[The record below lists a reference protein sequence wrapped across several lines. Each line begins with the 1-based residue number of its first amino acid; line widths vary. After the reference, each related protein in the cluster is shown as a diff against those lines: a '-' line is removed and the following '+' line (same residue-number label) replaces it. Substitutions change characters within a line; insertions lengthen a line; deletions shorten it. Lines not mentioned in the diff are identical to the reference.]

1 MGLNIPG
8 LLKSTGSW
16 LMAAAM
22 MLSACTTEL
31 ASDSRT
37 TANGK
42 QEELV
47 TLKLLVPGAADAGK
61 KGFTRTLDEETE
73 KKIED
78 LYILAFKQEE
88 TGSETFQY
96 FTKAR
101 SSEGNTQWETS
112 LHVETYQ
119 QTFVVIAN
127 ADGTAGD
134 KEISLA
140 EKIISL
146 EQGTGKDEILKRLTV
161 ELTQN
166 EKTSGF
172 NAESDHD
179 HRPFTMYGQTKATI
193 TGKTG
198 IELKVSLHRI
208 MGRIQLYFG
217 KDGDGLEDFTPEAVY
232 LYNFNDRASVLPENL
247 EDTGTDYVQSPTIP
261 EGFSRIKGPVEYE
274 IEPSANKLER
284 SIYLFETQQP
294 EATGVSAHTE
304 RTCLVVKGKY
314 QDKESSY
321 YRVDLA
327 KPDEN
332 GGTELDYLDVLRNHS
347 YNITVTS
354 VSGQGHGTEE
364 EAFQAKAANI
374 TANIVVWNDT
384 EIGNVD
390 FDGENF
396 LGIGTMEYRVGKI
409 KATHVQKVKASK
421 GLEWSV
427 KVLAVDES
435 GKVSDND
442 PGWIKFGG
450 QSTAS
455 GTGTGKVE
463 DLNFTV
469 DEYTPATGE
478 RKAVM
483 RFSARNLKVDV
494 MVIQD
499 TSNPVFINVDESD
512 IEFDINGETKTREIT
527 FGPEGVKLEWTIS
540 SANQPIDFSTATNG
554 TQSTGTNVPIG
565 TCNWTASANAI
576 QEVEDSDYV
585 TKTATLVLVATNI
598 ETGEVVSKAIRMSQK
613 KYGVSIDRN
622 SITCSGNVAKIRVKG
637 NMDWKVEL
645 TEDQGAVYEGWI
657 KDFSQNQTGYAS
669 ENYTTT
675 NDNVTI
681 IQTEKRSDFDSESK
695 ELTLKFTDRND
706 NRITCIKT
714 VSVRKGLIINGV
726 THEVLGPIEISVLDA
741 FWNNIANISGY
752 KNAKFANENTAKL
765 ITKELRGACWIE
777 NTMFTVVAG
786 SRKSENTYYPYIVR
800 DEYTGVQNEYVF
812 LIPWKYEF
820 MENGY
825 LSERT
830 YSSNITLKNLNARY
844 QMTMIC
850 ADMTRVSNVVTH
862 GGFGMMVRSESVGTS
877 TSFNTVRPSAYGGDK
892 NSIFWGTDVRSASVY
907 PNSGDLALIYHTHLG
922 LLRTNKPLSG
932 DWTTFRSPFDGF
944 KDASMGGVLGWTEL
958 LDHVYIS
965 VNNNY
970 EDHKIQ
976 TYYINPIE

>member
-146 EQGTGKDEILKRLTV
+146 EQGTGKDEILKQLTV

-261 EGFSRIKGPVEYE
+261 EGVSRIKGPVEYE

-284 SIYLFETQQP
+284 SIYLFETRQP
-294 EATGVSAHTE
+294 ETTDVSAHTK

-427 KVLAVDES
+427 ELLEVDAS
-435 GKVSDND
+435 GKVQEKVPD
-442 PGWIKFGG
+442 WINFEGE
-450 QSTAS
+450 SNAS
-455 GTGTGKVE
+455 GIGKGEIENLAFNVE
-463 DLNFTV
+463 TFSQS
-469 DEYTPATGE
+469 TGE
-478 RKAVM
+478 RQAVM
-483 RFSARNLKVDV
+483 RFTAGNLKLDALI
-494 MVIQD
+494 IQD
-499 TSNPVFINVDESD
+499 TSNPVFISVDED
-512 IEFDINGETKTREIT
+512 ILRNGIEYLEQGGFNEPLKISYGPKDVTLEWKILTAGGMEFSGTMIDGKQQTDPLAGETTPTTAEEGSYIT
-527 FGPEGVKLEWTIS
+527 WKGEAKKLNTEK
-540 SANQPIDFSTATNG
+540 
-554 TQSTGTNVPIG
+554 
-565 TCNWTASANAI
+565 
-576 QEVEDSDYV
+576 DYE
-585 TKTATLVLVATNI
+585 TKTATLTLIAKNQ
-598 ETGEVVSKAIRMSQK
+598 TGDEIAAKTVKLYQK
-613 KYGVSIDRN
+613 KYGVTIDKN
-622 SITCSGNVAKIRVKG
+622 SITCSGKQAKIRVKG
-637 NMDWKVEL
+637 NMDWNV
-645 TEDQGAVYEGWI
+645 TMTNDDGAVNDGWI
-657 KDFSQNQTGYAS
+657 QVFDQTQTGYAS
-669 ENYTTT
+669 ENYTSNT
-675 NDNVTI
+675 DNTI
-681 IQTEKRSDFDSESK
+681 DIETVLLSDFSDETK
-695 ELTLKFTDRND
+695 ALTLSFTDRKNED
-706 NRITCIKT
+706 RTYDKT
-714 VSVRKGLIINGV
+714 VTIRKGLMINGAP
-726 THEVLGPIEISVLDA
+726 HEILGPVEVRLDEALMNYPYSVIIGDPSNA
-741 FWNNIANISGY
+741 Y
-752 KNAKFANENTAKL
+752 KKATFPDEETAKL
-765 ITKELRGACWIE
+765 ITRALGGTCWTTTSKIVPTNIIGE
-777 NTMFTVVAG
+777 TNN
-786 SRKSENTYYPYIVR
+786 SYYPHLIYDNKFDTTLGDIKESFKIKYIYIKDGEITETDCTMPITLSSTESGDRIQIAWSDMETTDYGWSPLPNLAMISTKKGYNLTWDVFNSNKSLVR
-800 DEYTGVQNEYVF
+800 YDSYGNPQHEGTSNSVWGYSNNVKWRRPKQWNEY
-812 LIPWKYEF
+812 L
-820 MENGY
+820 
-825 LSERT
+825 
-830 YSSNITLKNLNARY
+830 
-844 QMTMIC
+844 
-850 ADMTRVSNVVTH
+850 ADLYVNDAW
-862 GGFGMMVRSESVGTS
+862 TS
-877 TSFNTVRPSAYGGDK
+877 YCHAF
-892 NSIFWGTDVRSASVY
+892 IFYRMDET
-907 PNSGDLALIYHTHLG
+907 I
-922 LLRTNKPLSG
+922 K
-932 DWTTFRSPFDGF
+932 
-944 KDASMGGVLGWTEL
+944 
-958 LDHVYIS
+958 IS
-965 VNNNY
+965 
-970 EDHKIQ
+970 